1 MATKYAA
8 AVCAVTYREADSAG
22 KYVGGPMYYLRN
34 GEGAFAPELG
44 KWLGLAFAIFGAV
57 AAGIGNA
64 VQVNSVA
71 AALVN
76 SFGVPTWLTGV
87 PVAVLVGI
95 VVVGGIRRIGE
106 VAGRPVPAMIV
117 PAMIVLYLG
126 AALLIIAI
134 NITSVPEAIGL
145 IFTHAFT
152 PAAATGDFMGA
163 AVAAAIRFRVA
174 RGVSSNESGLGS
186 AAIAHAAARTSSPV
200 RHGIIAMFGTF
211 IDTLVVC
218 TLTAP
223 VILTSGACAMTGAC
237 GGGLTGAVLTS
248 GWLPELDCWRPVHRH
263 QRPGHIRVHHHSRV
277 VVLRRAVL
285 AVPVQCTEPDGLPRV
300 VGAGG
305 AHVRP
310 REGRF
315 GLELGGHP

>member
-106 VAGRPVPAMIV
+106 VAGRLV

-126 AALLIIAI
+126 AALL
-134 NITSVPEAIGL
+134 
-145 IFTHAFT
+145 
-152 PAAATGDFMGA
+152 
-163 AVAAAIRFRVA
+163 
-174 RGVSSNESGLGS
+174 
-186 AAIAHAAARTSSPV
+186 
-200 RHGIIAMFGTF
+200 IIAMFGTF

-218 TLTAP
+218 TLTAL